1 MYLFS
6 QPLVETKEINKVIHD
21 IYPMNVIP
29 LDNYGEYRKLTGHLE
44 KTRQHLSIKSQYA
57 IKEAFN
63 YEVVSRC
70 KVLHISCHGVYKKYS

>member
-6 QPLVETKEINKVIHD
+6 QPLVEKITDKKKGIDKIFPKSV
-21 IYPMNVIP
+21 MP

-57 IKEAFN
+57 IKEAFKD
-63 YEVVSRC
+63 EVVT
-70 KVLHISCHGVYKKYS
+70 

>member
-6 QPLVETKEINKVIHD
+6 QPLVETLSKNNKVIHE
-21 IYPMNVIP
+21 IFPMSVMP

-57 IKEAFN
+57 IKEAFRD
-63 YEVVSRC
+63 EVVTKC
-70 KVLHISCHGVYKKYS
+70 KVIHISCHG

>member
-6 QPLVETKEINKVIHD
+6 QPLVETITINNRDIPEIFPRSI
-21 IYPMNVIP
+21 IP

-57 IKEAFN
+57 IKEAF
-63 YEVVSRC
+63 RDKDIAKC
-70 KVLHISCHGVYKKYS
+70 KVIHISCHG

>member
-6 QPLVETKEINKVIHD
+6 QPLVETISKSNKVIHE
-21 IYPMNVIP
+21 IFPMTVKP

-57 IKEAFN
+57 IKEAFKD
-63 YEVVSRC
+63 EVVT
-70 KVLHISCHGVYKKYS
+70 